1 MSTSKQE
8 NCPFVC
14 TVCHKC
20 PKICNKKEL
29 YSHYAKVHFNKLLLD
44 KFGNHKTCPVCD
56 LVFQKEDSIPVH
68 LGQRHSMVELFL
80 PVKAWINSTGNKK
93 KKKSRTKQKQHN
105 SNKISS
111 VTTYSNRPSTAISDK
126 EQGGYIDSCFLSSN
140 HVSERSA
147 SPQHNN
153 ENFYGIKF
161 EKEAEVTDDVMKID
175 AIPKVTIVPKT
186 VLPNLVEPTMKMFQ
200 TDRRSKQCSPFQQ
213 EQSKSQ
219 NIVGLLSSDINYF
232 QGCEILVQDEVCEIK
247 ENTSQSTY
255 LPFNLGSYTNQDQ
268 DQFSSCSKISDEESI
283 KTEKATFQDDH
294 SEVGYRSISS
304 KMGSIIFDPSNFSL
318 VKSQD
323 SGGVKISNVRS
334 LVQAENQNTRMY
346 KEREICDAV
355 GDLSS
360 TSSNKLFSS
369 DASENNEYMR
379 FENETLQEDHCI
391 EDNQQHEEFQNNQL
405 CRKENDMF
413 EVCKKSIAET
423 SLEIDEAF
431 CDIQELY
438 NYVFGVDNA
447 SKSSN
452 EVP

>member
-20 PKICNKKEL
+20 PKICNKTEL

-93 KKKSRTKQKQHN
+93 KRRSRIKQKQQI

-111 VTTYSNRPSTAISDK
+111 VKTYSNRPSTAISVK
-126 EQGGYIDSCFLSSN
+126 EEGAYIDSHFKSFN
-140 HVSERSA
+140 HGSERSA
-147 SPQHNN
+147 SPRRTN
-153 ENFYGIKF
+153 ENFYGIKL
-161 EKEAEVTDDVMKID
+161 EKEAEVTDDVMIID
-175 AIPKVTIVPKT
+175 PIPKVPISPET
-186 VLPNLVEPTMKMFQ
+186 VLPNPVVPTMKMFQ
-200 TDRRSKQCSPFQQ
+200 TGIKSEQCSPFQQ

-232 QGCEILVQDEVCEIK
+232 QVCEILVPDEVCEMKKNI
-247 ENTSQSTY
+247 SQSTY
-255 LPFNLGSYTNQDQ
+255 SPFPLVSYTNQ
-268 DQFSSCSKISDEESI
+268 DQFSSCSTRSDEVSM
-283 KTEKATFQDDH
+283 KSEKAIFQDDH
-294 SEVGYRSISS
+294 ISS
-304 KMGSIIFDPSNFSL
+304 NIGSIMFVPSNFSH
-318 VKSQD
+318 VARD
-323 SGGVKISNVRS
+323 SGGIKISNVRS
-334 LVQAENQNTRMY
+334 LVQAENQDTRMY
-346 KEREICDAV
+346 KKREICDAV
-355 GDLSS
+355 GNLRS
-360 TSSNKLFSS
+360 TSSDKVSSS
-369 DASENNEYMR
+369 DASENEYMLS
-379 FENETLQEDHCI
+379 ENETLREGLFI
-391 EDNQQHEEFQNNQL
+391 EDNQQHEELENNQL
-405 CRKENDMF
+405 YRKENDMF

-438 NYVFGVDNA
+438 NYVFGVDNS

-452 EVP
+452 DVP